1 MLADMTKLV
10 FYCSV
15 TITCWY
21 GRRWGQGT
29 RRCTISPWPSW
40 LSALSHLLVLSWE
53 CPSQR
58 RKNRKKR
65 KKHLTTRSL
74 WFHCQWE
81 HFVPIVYFCKKCDS
95 FFCDCYWK
103 SRNPYLIFLV
113 CWSWDMEHLSNF
125 DDFILSCS
133 FTVHYKHRNYWFYH
147 LNSQN
152 VVVRYMVSVF
162 NSHENSESVSW
173 SVLG

>member
-1 MLADMTKLV
+1 MAEDGDK
-10 FYCSV
+10 
-15 TITCWY
+15 
-21 GRRWGQGT
+21 GQGD
-29 RRCTISPWPSW
+29 
-40 LSALSHLLVLSWE
+40 VLFHHDLHDSRLYPIYWCYLE
-53 CPSQR
+53 NVLPKEGR
-58 RKNRKKR
+58 IERKE
-65 KKHLTTRSL
+65 HLTTRSL
-74 WFHCQWE
+74 WFHWQWE

-95 FFCDCYWK
+95 FLCDCYWK
-103 SRNPYLIFLV
+103 SRNQYLIFLV